1 MNVVRGT
8 TGVLITIVVYDKT
21 TGLPITGLTSASSGL
36 KFAYRAQGH
45 AGGATVVSL
54 SAGTLGTWS
63 SGGFVEIDAT
73 NMPGS
78 YEIGLPNAALTTGA
92 YCDFFTSG
100 AGNMAAVAT
109 KVELSSGTVT
119 VGGYSTGQDPAT
131 LVWNALTASFDTVN
145 TFGAYLQSISGGGG
159 GLTLDSVLAGH
170 TTADTVGAVLN
181 QLISLSIDG
190 AGKVTYNN
198 AAPPSPSTIAAAIL
212 ANPAHLLTTDAAGD
226 VTVSGYAAGQD
237 PASQVLAS
245 PTHKLANDASGFVTY
260 NNAAPPTAAAI
271 SAVVTPAATTAIVD
285 AILANPAYPI
295 VTNASG
301 QVTYSNA
308 APPTLSAI
316 ETGVAGVIL
325 KTPSQP
331 IATDAAGDVS
341 LSSATITALLTGI
354 TTDAIAG
361 GVLDQTNGIEVGLT
375 VRQAL
380 RLIAAANLGTLIGAG
395 TGTIA
400 IDGAGIETTR
410 ITATVDVNGN
420 RSVVTL
426 APGA

>member
-1 MNVVRGT
+1 M
-8 TGVLITIVVYDKT
+8 
-21 TGLPITGLTSASSGL
+21 
-36 KFAYRAQGH
+36 
-45 AGGATVVSL
+45 
-54 SAGTLGTWS
+54 
-63 SGGFVEIDAT
+63 
-73 NMPGS
+73 
-78 YEIGLPNAALTTGA
+78 
-92 YCDFFTSG
+92 
-100 AGNMAAVAT
+100 
-109 KVELSSGTVT
+109 
-119 VGGYSTGQDPAT
+119 
-131 LVWNALTASFDTVN
+131 
-145 TFGAYLQSISGGGG
+145 
-159 GLTLDSVLAGH
+159 
-170 TTADTVGAVLN
+170 
-181 QLISLSIDG
+181 
-190 AGKVTYNN
+190 
-198 AAPPSPSTIAAAIL
+198 
-212 ANPAHLLTTDAAGD
+212 
-226 VTVSGYAAGQD
+226 
-237 PASQVLAS
+237 
-245 PTHKLANDASGFVTY
+245 
-260 NNAAPPTAAAI
+260 
-271 SAVVTPAATTAIVD
+271 VTPAATTAIVD